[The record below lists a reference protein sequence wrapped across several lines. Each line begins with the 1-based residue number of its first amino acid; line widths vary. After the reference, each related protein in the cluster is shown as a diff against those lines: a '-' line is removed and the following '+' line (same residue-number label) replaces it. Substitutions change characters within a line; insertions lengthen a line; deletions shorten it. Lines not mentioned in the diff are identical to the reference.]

1 MLISKVEQFIFQKQ
15 LLVHN
20 KPLIV
25 ANSGGID
32 SMVLTD
38 ILMKLNYSVELAHC
52 NFQLRASESD
62 SDEKFVRDIASKWN
76 IPIHVTHFNTKEI
89 VEKSSA
95 SLQEVARKL
104 RYDWFDELILNI
116 GFQGVATAHHADDV
130 AETFLINLGRSCGI
144 AGLHGI
150 PPKNG
155 TVVRPILFLSRNE
168 IEEYARVN
176 RICFRNDSSNAEHK
190 YTRNKIRH
198 EVIPILKQIFPEFI
212 HSVSKTTELV
222 SKQENIYNS
231 RISEF
236 NTYIT
241 SILDN
246 TEVDLISMSKINN
259 IDVILF
265 ELLKPFNFNFSQICN
280 MLNEGVTKSGIRFQ
294 SSTHM
299 AITHDGKLIIKPL
312 TEDDNKEEY
321 LIHTISDFSELPIS
335 FSYELLDKSQLL
347 RPISATLS
355 EIFVDLDK
363 LTFPLKLRHWQ
374 NGNKFHPSGLNGSKK
389 LQDFFSDLKL
399 NLFQKKAIWILESND
414 EVVWIVGYRADKRFF
429 ISPHTEQILRICVF

>member
-1 MLISKVEQFIFQKQ
+1 MLIPKVEHFIFQKQ

-52 NFQLRASESD
+52 NFQLRGSESD

-76 IPIHVTHFNTKEI
+76 IPVHVIHFNTKEI
-89 VEKSSA
+89 VEKSSV

-104 RYDWFDELILNI
+104 RYDWFEELILNCD
-116 GFQGVATAHHADDV
+116 FQGVATAHHADDV
-130 AETFLINLGRSCGI
+130 AETFLINLGRGCGI

-155 TVVRPILFLSRNE
+155 NIVRPILFLSRAE

-222 SKQENIYNS
+222 SKQENIYNLKV
-231 RISEF
+231 SEF
-236 NTYIT
+236 DKYIE
-241 SILDN
+241 SILDK
-246 TEVDLISMSKINN
+246 TEVDLRSFSKRTNDEI
-259 IDVILF
+259 ILF
-265 ELLKPFNFNFSQICN
+265 ELLKPFDFNYSQICN
-280 MLNEGVTKSGIRFQ
+280 MLNEGVKKSGIRFQ
-294 SSTHM
+294 SASHL
-299 AITHDGKLIIKPL
+299 AITHKGKLIIKPL
-312 TEDDNKEEY
+312 TEHENEEEY
-321 LIHTISDFSELPIS
+321 LINGLSCFFDLPIS
-335 FSYELLDKSQLL
+335 FSCEVLDRSHISE
-347 RPISATLS
+347 PILTSPS
-355 EIFVDLDK
+355 EIFIDSDK
-363 LTFPLKLRHWQ
+363 ITFPLKLRHWQ
-374 NGNKFHPSGLNGSKK
+374 NGDKFYPSGLKGSKK

-399 NLFQKKAIWILESND
+399 NLFQKKAIWILESNH
-414 EVVWIVGYRADKRFF
+414 EIVWIVGYRADKRFF
-429 ISPHTEQILRICVF
+429 CIR